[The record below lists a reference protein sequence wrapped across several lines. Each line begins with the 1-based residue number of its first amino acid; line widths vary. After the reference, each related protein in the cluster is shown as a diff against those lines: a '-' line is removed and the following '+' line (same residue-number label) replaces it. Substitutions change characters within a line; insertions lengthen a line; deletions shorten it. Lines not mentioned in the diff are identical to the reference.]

1 MACRRRHI
9 DEIYVSSSLGLG
21 GSGSGSSAT
30 RDVFAGS
37 EAAGSV
43 HRFSDDGSHNRYLH
57 QD

>member
-21 GSGSGSSAT
+21 GSGSSAT
-30 RDVFAGS
+30 RDVFAGP